1 MAWVADALVLVGL
14 LVMTL
19 GVLGLFRMP
28 GVLLQLHA
36 ASKAVFLGVIAFCVA
51 STATGEGEVIAR
63 AALIAVF
70 LLLTTPVAAHAVAR
84 AAHRTGED
92 RAPERDAA
100 AGDRMP

>member
-1 MAWVADALVLVGL
+1 MAWVADALVVLGLV
-14 LVMTL
+14 VMTL

-51 STATGEGEVIAR
+51 SAATGDGQVIAR

-100 AGDRMP
+100 GGDRMA